1 MLGSTLLGLF
11 LAFVQLIIGLILSIA
26 TIYLGISLLDVLTK
40 GVDYWDELKNGNVA
54 IGILVAAVVVSIS
67 LVVQSGVAGLNEALF
82 GIELT
87 SPTVIISAIN
97 RNIAGISQVL
107 IGIILAVVAIY
118 LAIHI
123 LDKVAVNIE
132 LMEEL
137 KGGNVAVAIVT
148 AGVLIATSFVIQAGV
163 TGIYKMIAQVL

>member
-148 AGVLIATSFVIQAGV
+148 AGVLIAISFVIQAGV

>member
-148 AGVLIATSFVIQAGV
+148 AGVLIAISFVIQAGV
-163 TGIYKMIAQVL
+163 SGISTMITQIL

>member
-40 GVDYWDELKNGNVA
+40 GVDYWDELKNGNIA

-123 LDKVAVNIE
+123 LDKVAINIE

-148 AGVLIATSFVIQAGV
+148 AGVLIAISFVIQAGV
-163 TGIYKMIAQVL
+163 SGISTMIAQIL

>member
-26 TIYLGISLLDVLTK
+26 TIYLGISLLDVLTR

-132 LMEEL
+132 LMEEI

-148 AGVLIATSFVIQAGV
+148 AGVLIVISFVIQAGV